1 MVLRYPG
8 PLFRFKKRGDRN
20 ELLRR
25 EAGMGEEK
33 SKQVLRATQHPAL
46 FWKA

>member
-1 MVLRYPG
+1 MIKGENMVLRYPG

-33 SKQVLRATQHPAL
+33 SK
-46 FWKA
+46 